1 MSVVAVT
8 GCSGYIGSRLLVF
21 MEADDGVSKV
31 VGVDVSPPREP
42 SSKLDF
48 YRMDVRD
55 RALSR
60 LFVEKGVQKVVHL
73 AFMLN
78 PIHDESLMHDIDVGG
93 TANTLAASAAC
104 RARHLVV
111 ASSTSAFGARPGNPE
126 WLTEEHPPW
135 RQPNFTYAS
144 DKFEVESL
152 LRSFTEDHPETMVA
166 VIRPCIV
173 FGEHVNN
180 YISNL
185 IFDLPVFP
193 AVGSERPEMQFVHE
207 DDVAEVFMKILE
219 KEASGF
225 FHAVGEG
232 TINLATL
239 PHMAG
244 KRIIGFPPRVLYPA
258 VDFLWKVHA
267 PRINC
272 PSGFIDFVRYRW
284 TASDDRTRE
293 ALGLG
298 PRRSSED
305 AVRSM
310 LEARGVTVARAAGR

>member
-8 GCSGYIGSRLLVF
+8 GCSGYIGSRLLSF
-21 MEADDGVSKV
+21 MESDDGVSKV
-31 VGVDVSPPREP
+31 VGVDLSPPRHP

-55 RALSR
+55 RALSG
-60 LFVEKGVQKVVHL
+60 LFQDKGVEKVVHL
-73 AFMLN
+73 AFVLN
-78 PIHDESLMHDIDVGG
+78 PIHDEALMHDIDVGG
-93 TANTLAASAAC
+93 TANTLAATSAC

-111 ASSTSAFGARPGNPE
+111 ASSTSAFGARPDNPE

-135 RQPNFTYAS
+135 RQPNYTYAS
-144 DKFEVESL
+144 DKFEIESL
-152 LRSFTEDHPETMVA
+152 LRSFTEENPETIVA
-166 VIRPCIV
+166 AIRPCIV
-173 FGEHVNN
+173 FGEHANN

-193 AVGSERPEMQFVHE
+193 AVGRERPEMQFVHE
-207 DDVAEVFMKILE
+207 DDVAQVFMKVLE

-232 TINLATL
+232 TINLTALTR
-239 PHMAG
+239 MAG
-244 KRIIGFPPRVLYPA
+244 KRIVGFPPRVLYPA
-258 VDFLWKVHA
+258 VDLLWKAHF

-272 PSGFIDFVRYRW
+272 PSGFVDFVRYRW
-284 TASDDRTRE
+284 TASDDKTRE
-293 ALGLG
+293 VLGLG

-305 AVRSM
+305 AVRAM
-310 LEARGVTVARAAGR
+310 LDARSVTIA